1 MSKAF
6 RIFLLLSLSFITLK
20 GFAHTQVQS
29 RSTHIIEV
37 DAENKDQRSR
47 LANLGYALEE
57 FTSEKVYLYGNN
69 ADLKKVRAA
78 GFNAKA
84 FPLQERWLKL
94 EEEATSRFTS
104 YPQAL
109 QRLRNLEAQNPTL
122 ATLYSIG
129 KSSEG
134 RDIVALRISNH
145 TPSEAETLK
154 IPTMIYLGCH
164 HAREHLSLEV
174 PLLFAEYLLQNYTS
188 NQALKDLMD
197 QREIYIVPVVNPD
210 GHTYD
215 YTDGVRGKMWR
226 KNRNSVGGNKVGVD
240 LNRNYGYQWGTG
252 GSSTEPDSEVYMGP
266 SPFSEPETQAVRNFF
281 KMQTRL
287 KATLDFHSFS
297 ELILYPWGYTNDRVG
312 EKDGKAED
320 RTVFE
325 KMAQDMSQWNHY
337 TPEPASDLY
346 IASGVL
352 FDWAYGELGLYSFTF
367 ELSPTSMW
375 DGGFYPSPSVI
386 PQVFADNLR
395 PMLYMLEFADNPK
408 RALIDAV
415 PNFIKESP
423 AQNGIPMASHR
434 DLRL

>member
-6 RIFLLLSLSFITLK
+6 CIFLLMSLSFITLK

-37 DAENKDQRSR
+37 DAENKEQRSR

-57 FTSEKVYLYGNN
+57 FTSEKVYLYGNHS
-69 ADLKKVRAA
+69 DLEKVRAA
-78 GFNAKA
+78 GFSAKA

-94 EEEATSRFTS
+94 EEAATSRFTS

-109 QRLRNLEAQNPTL
+109 QRLRNLESQNPTL

-145 TPSEAETLK
+145 TPSEAESLK

-174 PLLFAEYLLQNYTS
+174 PLLFAEYLLQNYNS

-312 EKDGKAED
+312 DKDGKPED
-320 RTVFE
+320 RPVFE

-408 RALIDAV
+408 RALTDTV

-423 AQNGIPMASHR
+423 AQKGIPMASHR
-434 DLRL
+434 DLKI